1 MQQIARKGKE
11 IVIMSRIHYAFNPE
25 QGSYI
30 LASGFTAP
38 GPVVDFCEA
47 HNLVGYQAVSIDVMD
62 ASWRMIK
69 AAIDNRNNNIQMEY
83 LAEQARLGNQMV
95 VTSAEANAMVDKT
108 LAEIGVV
115 ELIKDVNDTL
125 AGGDV
130 IGMPTGSIL
139 TGPAIVTTGLDGE
152 ITEVKLSDTV
162 KENLLKEAEIANPG
176 IQVKEKMPE
185 GMSLREQLAW
195 KKKHPAVK

>member
-1 MQQIARKGKE
+1 
-11 IVIMSRIHYAFNPE
+11 MSRIHYAFNPE

-47 HNLVGYQAVSIDVMD
+47 HNLIGFQPVSIDVMD

-95 VTSAEANAMVDKT
+95 STSVDETMDTVKEVLAGKT
-108 LAEIGVV
+108 LGEIKAA

-125 AGGDV
+125 SGGDV
-130 IGMPTGSIL
+130 AGMPTGSIL
-139 TGPAIVTTGLDGE
+139 TGPAVVTTGLDGE